1 VVDGRGVAAY
11 EAEGKVEV
19 AAFADEGAVNL

>member
-1 VVDGRGVAAY
+1 VVDGRGAAAY

-19 AAFADEGAVNL
+19 AAFAGEGAVNL